1 MMRIF
6 SKLTLLVVC
15 IALGVSG
22 TLLYQYYMQD
32 DHAQFY
38 PNVAQVKTISQ
49 LASLRLEL
57 SQIEQFEDKGW
68 FVDTQASYYIY
79 ASVLLGVDLEHLQI
93 NIDKTHKILTLKL
106 PLPTVLSIEVNHQR
120 SHLITKQDY
129 TFGVIP
135 RLGVINTDPKDQVPD
150 KAYLLAQQSMR
161 QLASSDQYIAQA
173 QMQITK
179 ILTEMYQPFNW
190 QVKLKW
196 CRGNICP

>member
-6 SKLTLLVVC
+6 SKLILLVIC
-15 IALGVSG
+15 IVLGASG
-22 TLLYQYYMQD
+22 AWFYQHYNTSNN
-32 DHAQFY
+32 AKFY
-38 PNVAQVKTISQ
+38 PSVTQVKTISQ

-68 FVDTQASYYIY
+68 FVDTRASYYIY

-93 NIDKTHKILTLKL
+93 NIDKTRKILTIKL
-106 PLPTVLSIEVNHQR
+106 PLPTVLSIDINHQR

-161 QLASSDQYIAQA
+161 HLAMSDQYIAQA
-173 QMQITK
+173 QTQIAQ
-179 ILTEMYQPFNW
+179 ILKDMYQPFNW
-190 QVKLKW
+190 RVDITW
-196 CRGNICP
+196 CRGNIC